1 LQKLAART
9 ADGYNLRKISNLSTG
24 MPAMN
29 QFLFDVSRR
38 ATVQRYFVA
47 AVAIALAVAGTTRAI
62 AQQPARKPNVL
73 FIAVDDMNNN
83 LGCYGHPFVKSPN
96 IDRLANR
103 GVRFEHAYCQFPL
116 CSPSRTS
123 LMTGLRPD
131 TTTVYDLQKHFRK
144 VLPDVVTLPQ
154 LFMKNGYFV
163 ARVGKIY
170 HYGVPG
176 QIGTP
181 GLDDPASWQ
190 VAINPRGRDKDEEN
204 KLTNYTPK
212 RGLGSS
218 LSFLAA
224 DGADDEQTDG
234 KVANE
239 AIRLIEEHRDKP
251 FFIAAGFYRPHCP
264 YIAPKKYF
272 DLYPAARVQMPQ
284 ISLDERAGGPMPA
297 FASTMPWPWFGV
309 TREQGDEALRA
320 YWAAISFADAQV
332 GRLLDTI
339 DRLKLSDNTVIVF
352 WSDHGYHIGE
362 HGLWMK
368 MSVFENSA
376 RVPLIF
382 AAPGHAAGKVSSRMV
397 ELVDLYPTL
406 ADLAGL
412 DPPKNLAGA
421 SLRPLLDNPDGER
434 NRPAYTQVTRGQQM
448 GYSVRD
454 ERYRYTEWANGR
466 RGTQLYDYQTDPG
479 ELKNLAS
486 DPEQADRVARMK
498 KLIADMKSGQQK

>member
-1 LQKLAART
+1 MERSLLKTLRYRAILRIVLASAT
-9 ADGYNLRKISNLSTG
+9 A
-24 MPAMN
+24 
-29 QFLFDVSRR
+29 F
-38 ATVQRYFVA
+38 
-47 AVAIALAVAGTTRAI
+47 AVAGSSHVD
-62 AQQPARKPNVL
+62 AQPSGEKPNIL
-73 FIAVDDMNNN
+73 FIAVDDMNND
-83 LGCYGHPFVKSPN
+83 LGCYGHPLVKSPN
-96 IDRLANR
+96 IDRLAAR
-103 GVRFEHAYCQFPL
+103 GVRFERAYCQFPL

-154 LFMKNGYFV
+154 LFMKNGYFA

-170 HYGVPG
+170 HYGNPG

-181 GLDDPASWQ
+181 GLDDPASRQ
-190 VAINPRGRDKDEEN
+190 VAINPRGRDQDEED

-218 LSFLAA
+218 LSFMAA
-224 DGADDEQTDG
+224 DGADEEQTDG
-234 KVANE
+234 KVASE
-239 AIRLIEEHRDKP
+239 AIRLMEEHRDKP

-272 DLYPAARVQMPQ
+272 ELYPQTSVRMPQ
-284 ISLDERAGGPMPA
+284 ISLDERADGPAPA

-320 YWAAISFADAQV
+320 YWAAISFVDAQV
-332 GRLLDTI
+332 GRLLDTL
-339 DRLKLSDNTVIVF
+339 DRLKLADNTIVVF

-368 MSVFENSA
+368 MSVFENAA
-376 RVPLIF
+376 RVPLII
-382 AAPGHAAGKVSSRMV
+382 AAPGHGAGKVSPRVV

-421 SLRPLLDNPDGER
+421 SLRLLLDNPDGQR
-434 NRPAYTQVTRGQQM
+434 DRPAFTQVTRGQSM

-454 ERYRYTEWANGR
+454 ERYRYTQWADGR

-486 DPEQADRVARMK
+486 DPDQAGRVARMK
-498 KLIADMKSGQQK
+498 KLITEVKSQ